1 MSKTSTIV
9 AIVLGVVG
17 LVVIAVGATQIIAT
31 GLRAAAP
38 ISAAPAPVP
47 AGTDA
52 APAAVALTPA
62 PLLVRE
68 ILRAIMPAIISIVLL
83 VPSSIVALSKDRPQE
98 HQRWAT
104 ATLSSIITYWLT

>member
-9 AIVLGVVG
+9 AVTLGVVG
-17 LVVIAVGATQIIAT
+17 VAVILAGAGQIIVTA
-31 GLRAAAP
+31 LSAAAP
-38 ISAAPAPVP
+38 ISAAPAPLPV
-47 AGTDA
+47 GTGT

-62 PLLVRE
+62 PLLIRE
-68 ILRAIMPAIISIVLL
+68 ILRSIMPAIISIVLL
-83 VPSSIVALSKDRPQE
+83 VPSSLVALSKDRPQE